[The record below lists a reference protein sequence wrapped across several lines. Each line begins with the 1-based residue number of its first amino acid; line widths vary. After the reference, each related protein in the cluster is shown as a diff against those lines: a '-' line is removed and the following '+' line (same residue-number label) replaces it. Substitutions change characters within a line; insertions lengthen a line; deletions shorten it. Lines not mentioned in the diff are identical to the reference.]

1 MNTKAFNL
9 EKIREALKG
18 AKERCPW
25 QRLIDLGYREW
36 QKPENRNWSYGEMV
50 EQAGETYGEV
60 VKLLILLGA
69 CHHQVCNGGWIQYF
83 DNGYASEAGRGRDS
97 DDITIHQAVSR
108 AVTGTHNSTL
118 AHGTLEG
125 KQATPQ
131 RGTRHAV

>member
-60 VKLLILLGA
+60 VKLLILLGLYR
-69 CHHQVCNGGWIQYF
+69 IPF
-83 DNGYASEAGRGRDS
+83 YAAWFVIRPICLWASDSPMRHKTAALSELFE
-97 DDITIHQAVSR
+97 ITQKLVVGFVSPWP
-108 AVTGTHNSTL
+108 VLHW
-118 AHGTLEG
+118 AHFGEDGLF
-125 KQATPQ
+125 
-131 RGTRHAV
+131 